1 MFLKAPKKLLHSHHP
16 QGGMG
21 PGHGVVTV
29 CPEAWYT
36 DAFHINATF
45 RPKDGCVMKK
55 WTGKSKESEMADG
68 MFFSFLMFFFK
79 RYIICYETT
88 VLKMSTVGLFTVDG
102 HC

>member
-68 MFFSFLMFFFK
+68 MFFSFLMFFF
-79 RYIICYETT
+79 
-88 VLKMSTVGLFTVDG
+88 LKVHHLL
-102 HC
+102 